1 MIYLSWLF
9 INSILTSLTL
19 HLMAVGLIICMV
31 AALKLPALDKDTVK
45 MVMRDEP
52 GAEADTAGI

>member
-19 HLMAVGLIICMV
+19 HLMAVGLIICIV
-31 AALKLPALDKDTVK
+31 AALKLPAPDKDTVK
-45 MVMRDEP
+45 MVMGDEP
-52 GAEADTAGI
+52 GDEADTAA